1 MFNKN
6 KFFTTITTVDNYG
19 GKAFFSATGKT
30 EQESIDKALLN
41 KQIGIGNDDEILAI
55 RTYDNLSHVKMK
67 HAQMQHTGGPPSLP
81 SGSPW
86 IDTIQYTVSGA
97 RSVSQG
103 GLPEHLYGRQF
114 SVASLLR
121 RTSIG
126 VPEDCSVY
134 KGFILTRFAGL

>member
-67 HAQMQHTGGPPSLP
+67 HAQM
-81 SGSPW
+81 
-86 IDTIQYTVSGA
+86 
-97 RSVSQG
+97 
-103 GLPEHLYGRQF
+103 
-114 SVASLLR
+114 
-121 RTSIG
+121 
-126 VPEDCSVY
+126 
-134 KGFILTRFAGL
+134 